1 MVHTIGRNLGYLM
14 ILTIQT
20 SEVTACT
27 GDGETL
33 STRMKMVKRFLLN
46 GIYRQRTRLSID
58 LTNKNAILIA
68 TATAYSRLAIYNPTV
83 MGTELTLYSP
93 IF

>member
-1 MVHTIGRNLGYLM
+1 MVHIIGRNLGYLM

-46 GIYRQRTRLSID
+46 GINRQRTRLSID